1 MPIAAQG
8 ASFTVSNTANPATVR
23 ITGYGVDGPPPK
35 FGKGKGVPRNA
46 DNQTQ
51 QIHTGRLTRIR
62 RRQHR
67 HAALQR

>member
-35 FGKGKGVPRNA
+35 FGKAKACLG
-46 DNQTQ
+46 
-51 QIHTGRLTRIR
+51 TRTTR
-62 RRQHR
+62 PSRSTP
-67 HAALQR
+67 AG